1 MNYRIISTG
10 SKGNAILL
18 ENGILLDCGVS
29 FKKIFPYLGKIKAI
43 FISHIHSD
51 HFNRS
56 TIKKINFF
64 RPTIRFLVGFFL
76 EHEVLSLGIPKNKI
90 DVLKANKVY
99 RFNLFNIMVFKLIHD
114 VNNFGLKIFDKKLK
128 EKIFYATDTRTL
140 SNISAKFYDLYLIEA
155 NYSEDEL
162 QERILNKKLNGQYIY
177 EYRVIK
183 THLSLQNASEWLMNN
198 IGKNGK
204 YEFIHEHVT
213 T

>member
-1 MNYRIISTG
+1 MNYIIISTG
-10 SKGNAILL
+10 SKSNAILL

-29 FKKIFPYLGKIKAI
+29 FKKLFPYLRKIKAV

-51 HFNRS
+51 HLNRS
-56 TIKKINFF
+56 TLKKINFF
-64 RPTIRFLVGFFL
+64 RPSIRFLVGLFL
-76 EHEVLSLGIPKNKI
+76 QDELLSLGIPKNKI
-90 DVLKANKVY
+90 DILDSNKTY
-99 RFNLFNIMVFKLIHD
+99 KFNLFHVQPFNLTHD
-114 VNNFGLKIFDKKLK
+114 VKNFGLKIFDVKTK